1 MHQMATTIDSFMS
14 RPVGPRRNRQDRRI
28 RGRLRELCD
37 EVLASYRLAQ
47 GQDLIAPEEREAA
60 KQVLRSVA
68 PRIEGK

>member
-1 MHQMATTIDSFMS
+1 MATTIDSLMS

-28 RGRLRELCD
+28 RSRLRELCD

-47 GQDLIAPEEREAA
+47 GQDLIAPDEREEA
-60 KQVLRSVA
+60 KHVLRSMT